1 MDTIK
6 VLTHIDDSGTLR
18 LELPTRL
25 ANADVEVLIVLQP
38 TRTQQSDTSEW
49 PSNYFEAIDS
59 ITADDLIVRPEQG
72 VFESREPIE

>member
-6 VLTHIDDSGTLR
+6 VVTHIDDSGTLR

-38 TRTQQSDTSEW
+38 TYAQQPDIPGW
-49 PSNYFEAIDS
+49 PSDYFEAIDS
-59 ITADDLIVRPEQG
+59 IEANDLMVRPEQ
-72 VFESREPIE
+72 I

>member
-38 TRTQQSDTSEW
+38 TGTQQSDTSGW
-49 PSNYFEAIDS
+49 PSDYFEAIDS
-59 ITADDLIVRPEQG
+59 ITADDLIVRPE
-72 VFESREPIE
+72 